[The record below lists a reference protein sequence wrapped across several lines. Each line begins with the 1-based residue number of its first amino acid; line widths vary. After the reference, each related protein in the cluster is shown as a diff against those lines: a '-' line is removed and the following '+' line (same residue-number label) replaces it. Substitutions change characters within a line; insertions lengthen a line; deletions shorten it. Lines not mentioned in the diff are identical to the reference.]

1 METTGALT
9 ARKHRDARGV
19 PWLDFGGRGPDFHFA
34 HANGFPPGAYR
45 ALLERLTGDHAVFA
59 VGHRPLWSRGRPESE
74 LRHWDRIAE
83 DLIAFLDDSGRGP
96 VIGAGHSLGATASMF
111 AAVRRPDLFR
121 ALVLIDPVFLEPATA
136 LLFNAAP
143 RFARD
148 RVPIVRS
155 ALRRRRRFADPAE
168 AFAYYRPKKVFA
180 GLSDA
185 ALADYVA
192 HALVPDGKGV
202 RLAYSPEWEAQVY
215 RLAPYVW
222 RRLGRVT
229 VPTLGIRGAH
239 SDTVSVASLHR
250 WRKVQPDA
258 ELHEVAGAG
267 HLVPLEAPE
276 AVAALVTE
284 FTARLPA

>member
-1 METTGALT
+1 METTGALK

-19 PWLDFGGRGPDFHFA
+19 PWLDFGGRGPELHFA

-45 ALLERLTGDHAVFA
+45 SLLERLANGHRVFA

-74 LRHWDRIAE
+74 LRHWDRIAD
-83 DLIAFLDDSGRGP
+83 DLIAFLEGSGRAP
-96 VIGAGHSLGATASMF
+96 VVAAGHSLGATASMF
-111 AAVRRPDLFR
+111 AAVRRPELFQ

-155 ALRRRRRFADPAE
+155 AMRRRRRFADAAE

-180 GLSDA
+180 GLTDQ

-192 HALVPDGKGV
+192 HALEPDGNGV

-222 RRLGRVT
+222 RRLGRVE

-239 SDTVSVASLHR
+239 SDTLSAAGLHR
-250 WRKVQPDA
+250 WRKIQPKA
-258 ELHEVAGAG
+258 ELHEIPGAG
-267 HLVPLEAPE
+267 HLVPLEAAD
-276 AVAALVTE
+276 AVAALVTS
-284 FTARLPA
+284 FTARLPG